1 MGRVLIFS
9 LIAMANPTLLAVTTV
24 MLLLPNPKRLMLGY
38 LLGALMTSFTLGI
51 VIVFSL
57 QNSAAV
63 SSAKHTLSPAV
74 DVAMGGILIVF
85 SIVLATGRHARRE
98 RTAKKEKRP
107 PRWQQALSKGA
118 PQMAFVTGALLTL
131 PGFAYLTALSN
142 VAKLNYG
149 TTATVL
155 LVLMVVVIQLT
166 LIEVPLLGFA
176 LAPEWTAEAIER
188 EKAWFAEHGHAIA
201 VRGTAILGSLL
212 IFRGVVA
219 FFS

>member
-57 QNSAAV
+57 QGSGAV
-63 SSAKHTLSPAV
+63 STAKHTLSAGV
-74 DVAMGGILIVF
+74 DVVLGGILIVL
-85 SIVLATGRHARRE
+85 SIVLATGRHARRA
-98 RTAKKEKRP
+98 RKSKKGP
-107 PRWQQALSKGA
+107 PRWQQALSKGT
-118 PQMAFVTGALLTL
+118 PQMAFVIGALLTL

-149 TTATVL
+149 TTATVV

-166 LIEVPLLGFA
+166 LIEVPLLGFV
-176 LAPEWTAEAIER
+176 LAPEWTAKAIER

-212 IFRGVVA
+212 IVRGVVT